1 MPPSISVPEARD
13 PAEQRSGE
21 RKIDI
26 VMSIA
31 DEIERDIIEYLGA
44 HYGVEP
50 DEITDESTLEGLGLD
65 SLGVL
70 AIADIVENKYGI
82 SLDDERIAGVRTLTD
97 FKDLVV
103 LKIAEV
109 A

>member
-1 MPPSISVPEARD
+1 MPIEHEV
-13 PAEQRSGE
+13 
-21 RKIDI
+21 
-26 VMSIA
+26 
-31 DEIERDIIEYLGA
+31 ERDIVEYLGA

-65 SLGVL
+65 SLGLL
-70 AIADIVENKYGI
+70 AIADIVENNYGV
-82 SLDDERIAGVRTLTD
+82 SLDDERIAGVRTLSD
-97 FKDLVV
+97 FKDFVV